1 MNRLRAFVLLSLLTS
16 LMWAIL
22 SNPAVGQTN
31 KGDMTG
37 STSVADP
44 PLKPKLSYL
53 LSNDENLDD
62 LVSDLNL
69 TTDQKREIE
78 LIIERQADGLRRLD
92 EASNLIV
99 DSANRS
105 LSEKKDQIKK
115 MDYNADAMALES
127 GARMEIMAVIG
138 GQDGLFEK
146 WIDETWTH
154 EVATHGINAFGASGT
169 PLSYRVYATQYDGYT
184 NYEVAVPD
192 KYLKFANLGWEHR
205 PGYERN
211 DYAIDLDYGAKSVR
225 NVKILEVGPWNIDDN
240 YWNDAGAQAR
250 PRRLYTDLP
259 KGMPEAQA
267 AFFDDYNGGKD
278 HLGRVVLNPAGIDLT
293 PAGAKVLGIG
303 KYQNKWIDVTY
314 TWETGRGA
322 SPIASV
328 VTPFLSTDIS
338 KTTKFRVEWWADWSN
353 AGSRITSYDVQ
364 YKIAGGNWRK
374 WKTNTT
380 RKAASFLGR
389 AGRVYYFRV
398 KATDNTGRVS
408 QWSRYKRTI
417 VPYDG
422 NKLILRRAGFAN
434 TFRNTRSRFYQDT
447 LRYSTKAR
455 DSIVY
460 RFIGRR
466 LYLIS
471 TKNRRRSKAKIYVD
485 GRYIKTINTYSR
497 KSRFRQ
503 VVFKKAWSKR
513 GTHTLRIV
521 NLGNKRL
528 FDVDGLGVVR

>member
-1 MNRLRAFVLLSLLTS
+1 
-16 LMWAIL
+16 MWVIL
-22 SNPAVGQTN
+22 SNSAVGQTN
-31 KGDMTG
+31 KGSIT
-37 STSVADP
+37 SPASVADP
-44 PLKPKLSYL
+44 PPKPKLSYL
-53 LSNDENLDD
+53 LSNDRNLDD
-62 LVSDLNL
+62 LVSDLYL

-78 LIIERQADGLRRLD
+78 LIIERQTVELRRLD
-92 EASNLIV
+92 EVSDLIA

-115 MDYNADAMALES
+115 MDFNTKVMTLES
-127 GARMEIMAVIG
+127 GAQAEIRDVVGDQA
-138 GQDGLFEK
+138 GLLEK
-146 WIDETWTH
+146 WIDETWAH
-154 EVATHGINAFGASGT
+154 EVATHGINAFGAAGT
-169 PLSYRVYATQYDGYT
+169 SLSYRVFATQYDGHS
-184 NYEVAVPD
+184 NYEVALPD

-205 PGYERN
+205 PGYERS
-211 DYAIDLDYGAKSVR
+211 DYAVDLDYGGKSVR
-225 NVKILEVGPWNIDDN
+225 GVKILDAGPWNEDNN
-240 YWNDAGAQAR
+240 YWNDAGAQTR

-278 HLGRVVLNPAGIDLT
+278 QFGRVVRNPAGIDLT
-293 PAGAKVLGIG
+293 PDVAADLGIG

-322 SPIASV
+322 SPVASV

-338 KTTKFRVEWWADWSN
+338 KTTKFKVQWSGDWSS
-353 AGSRITSYDVQ
+353 AASRITSYDVQ
-364 YKIAGGNWRK
+364 YKIAGGSWRN

-380 RKAASFLGR
+380 RKAARFVGR
-389 AGRVYYFRV
+389 AGRVYYFRAR
-398 KATDNTGRVS
+398 ATDNTGLTSR
-408 QWSRYKRTI
+408 WSDDKRTI

-434 TFRNTRSRFYQDT
+434 TFRNTRSRYYQDT

-455 DSIVY
+455 DNIVY
-460 RFIGRR
+460 QFIGRR

-471 TKNRRRSKAKIYVD
+471 TKNKWRSKAKIYVD
-485 GRYIKTINTYSR
+485 GRYIKTINTHSQ
-497 KSRFRQ
+497 KSLFRQ

-513 GTHTLRIV
+513 GTHTLRIINV
-521 NLGNKRL
+521 GNKRL